1 MDETYQTYVNRV
13 ARLTIPATYQTQLQ
27 NIQKSPKF
35 QEGKAVSFPG
45 YTVLTPPQTEDA
57 LNEEFYHHLET
68 IQRQLSEQ
76 IEPEMVAWVPPDSF
90 HLTLADL
97 IWDKSY
103 REAVRDRSNFD
114 DDIKACLQESFKNYQ
129 KVDLERK
136 ESKWQVLGLLVFPRA
151 LVVGLVPCD
160 ESSYEKI
167 VQLRRSIYQNM
178 DLMALG
184 IEQQYYFTAH
194 ITLGY
199 FRENISHLN
208 RDRLASILTS
218 LNDKWLEAKPQVL
231 TIRQVEL
238 RKFEDM
244 TNFLP
249 GNNNPKV
256 EL

>member
-1 MDETYQTYVNRV
+1 
-13 ARLTIPATYQTQLQ
+13 
-27 NIQKSPKF
+27 
-35 QEGKAVSFPG
+35 
-45 YTVLTPPQTEDA
+45 
-57 LNEEFYHHLET
+57 
-68 IQRQLSEQ
+68 
-76 IEPEMVAWVPPDSF
+76 

-103 REAVRDRSNFD
+103 QEAVQDSPNFD
-114 DDIKACLQESFKNYQ
+114 QKIKVYMEESFKNYQ
-129 KVDLERK
+129 KVELEK
-136 ESKWQVLGLLVFPRA
+136 NETQWQLLGLLVFPRA

-160 ESSYEKI
+160 ELSYKKI

-178 DLMALG
+178 DLIALG

-194 ITLGY
+194 ISLGY
-199 FRENISHLN
+199 FTENIYELD
-208 RDRLASILTS
+208 RDYLASVLTTFD
-218 LNDKWLEAKPQVL
+218 DKCLEAEPKVL

-249 GNNNPKV
+249 RDNNPMV

>member
-1 MDETYQTYVNRV
+1 MDETYQTYINRV
-13 ARLTIPATYQTQLQ
+13 ARLTIPDIYQTQLQ

-35 QEGKAVSFPG
+35 QGGKFVAFPG
-45 YTVLTPPQTEDA
+45 YTVLTPPYAEDF
-57 LNEEFYHHLET
+57 LNEEFYHYLET
-68 IQRQLSEQ
+68 IQQQLSER
-76 IEPEMVAWVPPDSF
+76 IESDMVAWVPPNSF

-103 REAVRDRSNFD
+103 QEAVQDSPNFD
-114 DDIKACLQESFKNYQ
+114 QKIKVYMEESFKNYQ
-129 KVDLERK
+129 KVELEK
-136 ESKWQVLGLLVFPRA
+136 NETKWQLLGLLVFPRA

-160 ESSYEKI
+160 ELSYKKI

-178 DLMALG
+178 DLIALG

-194 ITLGY
+194 ISLGY
-199 FRENISHLN
+199 FTENIYELD
-208 RDRLASILTS
+208 RDYLASVLTTFD
-218 LNDKWLEAKPQVL
+218 DKCLEAEPKVL

-249 GNNNPKV
+249 RDNNPMV

>member
-1 MDETYQTYVNRV
+1 MDETYQTYINRV
-13 ARLTIPATYQTQLQ
+13 ARLTIPDTYQTQLQ

-35 QEGKAVSFPG
+35 QGGKFVAFPG
-45 YTVLTPPQTEDA
+45 YSVLTPPYTEDS
-57 LNEEFYHHLET
+57 LNGEFYHDLET
-68 IQRQLSEQ
+68 IQQQLSQQ
-76 IEPEMVAWVPPDSF
+76 IESDMVAWVPPDSF

-103 REAVRDRSNFD
+103 KEAVQDNPNFD
-114 DDIKACLQESFKNYQ
+114 NQIKVCMKESFKNYQ
-129 KVDLERK
+129 KADLEKK
-136 ESKWQVLGLLVFPRA
+136 EAKWQLLGLLVFPRA

-160 ESSYEKI
+160 ELSYEKI
-167 VQLRRSIYQNM
+167 VELRRSIYQNV

-199 FRENISHLN
+199 FKENISNLN
-208 RDRLASILTS
+208 QDHCASILTS
-218 LNDKWLEAKPQVL
+218 FNDKWLEADPQVL

-249 GNNNPKV
+249 GNDNPRL